1 MEIKKNIDLKDYLT
15 MKIGGKAAYL
25 VDITNKNDVVDVMNW
40 VEEHQMKFFVLGGG
54 SNTLAKDEGFDGIII
69 HNMIKGIE
77 KTDEDSISATYRVG
91 AGEVLDHFIHFTI
104 QHDLSGMEAMSMIP
118 GTIGATPVQNVGAY
132 GQEIA
137 DTFVELIAYDTL
149 TKAFVTLSKK
159 DLHFSYRNS
168 VLKHEAWGRYIIC
181 DVTVRLHKSSPKPPF
196 YAQVQQ
202 LLDKQHVRDY
212 TPQVIREAVIQ
223 IRTNK
228 LPDPHLIPNSGS
240 FFKNSVITN
249 DQLNELNKEFPDLKG
264 FVVDEKH
271 VKISTG
277 WLIDQSGLKGQKIGH
292 MRVHD
297 KNALVLT
304 NVDAQSYHDLAS
316 AREIIKAKVFER
328 FGITIEQEV
337 LEIA

>member
-1 MEIKKNIDLKDYLT
+1 MEIKKNIELKDYLT

-25 VDITNKNDVVDVMNW
+25 VDITNKHDVVDVMNW
-40 VEEHQMKFFVLGGG
+40 VKEHHIKFFVLGGG

-69 HNMIKGIE
+69 HNMIKGI
-77 KTDEDSISATYRVG
+77 KKIHEDSASATFCVG
-91 AGEVLDHFIHFTI
+91 AGEILDHFIHYTV
-104 QHDLSGMEAMSMIP
+104 QNNLSGMEAMSMIP

-137 DTFVELIAYDTL
+137 DTFVELTAYDTS
-149 TKAFVTLSKK
+149 TNEFVTLSKK

-168 VLKHEAWGRYIIC
+168 ILKHEAWGRYIIC
-181 DVTVRLHKSSPKPPF
+181 DVTVCLNKSLPKPPF
-196 YAQVQQ
+196 YAQVQKT
-202 LLDKQHVRDY
+202 LDEQDIHDY
-212 TPQVIREAVIQ
+212 TPQTIRETVIK
-223 IRTNK
+223 IRTQK

-240 FFKNSVITN
+240 FFKNSVITTE
-249 DQLNELNKEFPDLKG
+249 QLNELNKEYPELKG
-264 FVVDEKH
+264 FVVDENH

-304 NVDAQSYHDLAS
+304 NLDAKSYHDLAS
-316 AREIIKAKVFER
+316 AREIIKARVYER